1 MEREEEVK
9 SLRLEF
15 DEELSKIDNLN
26 TLNDLRVN
34 YLGKKSML
42 VELSKS
48 LGSMDEDARKKM
60 GALLNETRNYINE
73 SIEDLK
79 TKMEMEVTN
88 KRLESES
95 IDVTLPATKISLG
108 SPNPLEKVIE
118 DIEELFISMG
128 YDIVEGPEV
137 EMDLYN
143 FEMLNLPKGHPA
155 RDAQDTFY
163 IESDEILL
171 RSQTSPVQVRTMLA
185 NKEKT
190 PIRILCPGKTYRRDN
205 DDATHSHQ
213 FTQIEALVIDK
224 NISLA
229 DLKGTFDILM
239 KHLFGEGR
247 ETRFRPSF
255 YPFTE
260 PSVEMDVSC
269 FNCGSKGCN
278 ICKGT
283 GWITIGGA
291 GIVHPNVLRM
301 SGYDPEVYT
310 GFAFGFGAERIAM
323 LKYGINDI
331 RTFYTADLRESKI
344 FDRKDAE

>member
-1 MEREEEVK
+1 MEREEEIK
-9 SLRLEF
+9 NLRLQF
-15 DEELSKIDNLN
+15 DNDLSKIDNLN
-26 TLNDLRVN
+26 VLNDLRVN
-34 YLGKKSML
+34 YLGKKSVL

-48 LGSMDEDARKKM
+48 LGTMDEESRKKM
-60 GALLNETRNYINE
+60 GAILNEIRNYIND
-73 SIEDLK
+73 SLDSLK
-79 TKMEMEVTN
+79 SQMEMEETN
-88 KRLESES
+88 KKLESEA
-95 IDVTLPATKISLG
+95 IDVTLPATRISIG
-108 SPNPLEKVIE
+108 SAHPLEKIIE
-118 DIEELFISMG
+118 DVEQVFISMG

-137 EMDLYN
+137 EKDLYN

-163 IESDEILL
+163 IENDEILL

-190 PIRILCPGKTYRRDN
+190 PIRILCPGKTYRRDS

-213 FTQIEALVIDK
+213 FTQIEALVVDK

-229 DLKGTFDILM
+229 DLKGTFDVLM

-291 GIVHPNVLRM
+291 GVVHPNVLRM

-323 LKYGINDI
+323 LKYGITDI
-331 RTFYTADLRESKI
+331 RTFYINDLRDIKQ
-344 FDRKDAE
+344 FDRKDGE